1 METRQPLNLLLVDDD
16 VVSRRVLASVLEEWG
31 HSVIQASSSPEAL
44 ALLNRGRDLHAVI
57 TDWMMEG
64 MTGLDLCRWI
74 RTSERHKDLYLV
86 VITGEAG
93 EQHIEALQA
102 GADAF
107 MTKSFDSS
115 ELALILRVPQRILRL
130 EARLQQEIDRVEASN
145 RRLYEANDELNRA
158 RIEAER
164 ATKAKDTFL
173 ANMSHEIRT
182 PMAGVIGMSQLLL
195 EDPSLSPETRESIR
209 VINESAMDLLDI
221 INKVLDFSKIA
232 SSKMQP
238 DIRKFRLRLL
248 LDRTLGPFKSLAI
261 RKGVHIGVKL
271 PNNTPEEWEGSDPS
285 FIRQILINLIGN
297 ALKFTDD
304 GYILIDVSREEN
316 GLLFRVKDTGPG
328 IPEEAQER
336 IFEEFCQADQSFRKP
351 IEGTGLGL
359 TISSELASIL
369 SGRLNLVESGPQ
381 GSTFELYI
389 PSTPSESQNYY
400 LKWYSVSL
408 QQLSDDILSRLLE
421 TIVDKEYL
429 SDSCTRHLMPQGNE
443 VEVVEGT
450 ESKRWKATFS
460 TWLFHA
466 DLTAE
471 QADESL
477 LADQSDGP
485 KTQKR
490 ILLAEDN
497 PINGKIIST
506 SLSQYGYEVT
516 WKQNG
521 IDAVEAQKTE
531 NFDLVL
537 MDLQMP
543 GLNGLEACLAIREH
557 ERHHRLHS
565 TPVVALTARTQTQD
579 LEEQLRSCM
588 TDYLVKPVPTRD
600 LIDKIEELTR
610 HRKATNE
617 QI

>member
-1 METRQPLNLLLVDDD
+1 MESRLPLNLLLVDDD

-31 HSVIQASSSPEAL
+31 HSVLQASSSPEAL
-44 ALLNRGRDLHAVI
+44 AILNRHHELHAVI
-57 TDWMMEG
+57 TDWMMAG

-74 RTSERHKDLYLV
+74 RNSERHRDLYLV
-86 VITGEAG
+86 VITGETG

-107 MTKSFDSS
+107 MTKSFDTS

-130 EARLQQEIDRVEASN
+130 ETRLQQELDKAEATNKQLSVTNAELDRS
-145 RRLYEANDELNRA
+145 

-195 EDPSLSPETRESIR
+195 EDQNLKDETRESIR

-238 DIRKFRLRLL
+238 NIRRFRLRLL

-261 RKGVHIGVKL
+261 RKGINIAVFL
-271 PNNTPEEWEGSDPS
+271 SNDTPDEWEGTDPA

-297 ALKFTDD
+297 ALKFTER
-304 GYILIDVSREEN
+304 GHILIVVETADQ
-316 GLLFRVKDTGPG
+316 GLRFRVQDTGPG
-328 IPEEAQER
+328 IPAEARQR
-336 IFEEFCQADQSFRKP
+336 IFEEFCQADQSFTKP
-351 IEGTGLGL
+351 VEGTGLGL
-359 TISSELASIL
+359 TISHELSTLL
-369 SGRLNLVESGPQ
+369 SGHLHLTHSGDD

-389 PSTPSESQNYY
+389 PATPAPDQPNREWETVGMAPGGEGVLAGLVESLIDPAYRDNA
-400 LKWYSVSL
+400 SDR
-408 QQLSDDILSRLLE
+408 QLEVEGHEVRLLE
-421 TIVDKEYL
+421 
-429 SDSCTRHLMPQGNE
+429 
-443 VEVVEGT
+443 
-450 ESKRWKATFS
+450 ESGPKTWKNTFT
-460 TWLFHA
+460 TWLFH
-466 DLTAE
+466 TAAPAARSFE
-471 QADESL
+471 SNSKDERNRHS
-477 LADQSDGP
+477 G
-485 KTQKR
+485 KR

-497 PINGKIIST
+497 PINGKIISA
-506 SLSQYGYEVT
+506 SLAQYGYQVT

-521 IDAVEAQKTE
+521 LDAVEAHRE
-531 NFDLVL
+531 EDFDIIL

-543 GLNGLEACLAIREH
+543 GLNGLEACRAIREH
-557 ERHHRLHS
+557 ELETRSPRI
-565 TPVVALTARTQTQD
+565 PVVALTARTQTRD
-579 LEEQLRSCM
+579 LEDELKKYM

-600 LIDKIEELTR
+600 LIDKIEELTPF
-610 HRKATNE
+610 RKAT
-617 QI
+617 I